1 MVSLLYTG
9 NSSIDSL
16 YIAGAFI
23 YNLNVVATVQL
34 PYLQF
39 RIVIWDYFDNFT
51 QVKIYFIHF
60 IVKLNSNKIFCL

>member
-23 YNLNVVATVQL
+23 YNLNVVAT
-34 PYLQF
+34 
-39 RIVIWDYFDNFT
+39 I
-51 QVKIYFIHF
+51 
-60 IVKLNSNKIFCL
+60 